1 MKYTRIC
8 AIPPNFLI
16 LLPIKPPR
24 DTAVH
29 SVDQES
35 ILAKTSLLLLLLLSN
50 SISQEL
56 YTKHHDYHI
65 YNTDILIQRM
75 SKQVNTHKM
84 YIFVNKNKFMY
95 LYIYNSLTKS
105 RTIKNQREKWEI
117 RKELITLEIFQALV

>member
-35 ILAKTSLLLLLLLSN
+35 ILAKTSLLLLYTFVVELPFL
-50 SISQEL
+50 QEL
-56 YTKHHDYHI
+56 YTKHHDYHM
-65 YNTDILIQRM
+65 YDTDILIQKNEQT
-75 SKQVNTHKM
+75 SKYSHKM
-84 YIFVNKNKFMY
+84 YIFVNQNKFMY
-95 LYIYNSLTKS
+95 LYIYNSPDE
-105 RTIKNQREKWEI
+105 IENNQRIKREKNGRFE
-117 RKELITLEIFQALV
+117 KN